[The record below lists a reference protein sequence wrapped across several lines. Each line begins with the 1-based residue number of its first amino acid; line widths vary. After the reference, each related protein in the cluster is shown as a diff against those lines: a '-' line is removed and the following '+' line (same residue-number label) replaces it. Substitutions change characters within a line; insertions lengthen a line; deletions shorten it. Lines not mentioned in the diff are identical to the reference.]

1 MLYKLYNKLYF
12 SLFYYIYLVVTIKAQ
27 RPRIRSLLSIPFHSK
42 ADEDGGTSFV
52 NWRNK
57 NDAESMTSRSDDTRR
72 RPIKLGPV
80 SVKLNN
86 DLVKFVMN
94 NPTFTQELTEQLE
107 KQNGEVQWKPGI
119 PFVTVVQKSEY
130 GFVFKWSE
138 TCTSLVTKF
147 FQRFRKE
154 SYTIQEDIQES
165 VRKGLERLKESICP
179 SGADC
184 WLASNNRWLVLVSLK
199 DNLPSII
206 KVVEGF
212 LQNVKE
218 ENEKLKEIVKFVEV
232 STDHIDYLEHTQ
244 FLSALKQSHSALAEA
259 TFTEAR
265 NQICFV
271 GSDEDVSAAKQQYE
285 DLVKE
290 LNVIELELPTE
301 AMKFV
306 SQNKGMDFIEK
317 CLSEREIVSVILV
330 ESKSS
335 VKVVARSPQECEA
348 VKECLCSNVR
358 EAMIILP
365 STNEHIF
372 TSKKWYDISKTIDSE
387 ELIDYQI
394 SFEGGTKRDIK
405 LHGATHLVERYEK
418 TVTDFIN
425 SQKIVCYVMHPPPG
439 IARFMK
445 EKLGKELGKIEADL
459 RDEQVKIEIGSAK
472 LECTGT
478 KEGIHES
485 KRRIMDL
492 RSNIST
498 RSKEYSSIGVDKL
511 FFSKD
516 GQRNIKGIEAGSN
529 VKVEV
534 VKCLEGVEKES
545 NHFDVEAIR
554 AERKKREI
562 KQVAAT
568 PLDPFDQSNFTTR
581 EGLNVSWKYGN
592 IAKERVSILLS

>member
-1 MLYKLYNKLYF
+1 M
-12 SLFYYIYLVVTIKAQ
+12 
-27 RPRIRSLLSIPFHSK
+27 RSLLSIPVPAKTNES
-42 ADEDGGTSFV
+42 GGSS

-57 NDAESMTSRSDDTRR
+57 NGAESMTSRSEDTQSVTRG
-72 RPIKLGPV
+72 RPVKLEPV
-80 SVKLNN
+80 SVKINN
-86 DLVKFVMN
+86 DVVKFVMN

-130 GFVFKWSE
+130 VFVFKWSE
-138 TCTSLVTKF
+138 TCKSLVTKF

-165 VRKGLERLKESICP
+165 VSKGLEGLKETIHP

-199 DNLPSII
+199 DNLPSIV

-212 LQNVKE
+212 LQNVKD
-218 ENEKLKEIVKFVEV
+218 ENEKLKEIVKFVQV

-244 FLSALKQSHSALAEA
+244 FLSTLKQKHSALAEA

-290 LNVIELELPTE
+290 LNVIDLELPTE

-335 VKVVARSPQECEA
+335 VKVVAGSPQECEA

-365 STNEHIF
+365 ARNEHIF

-387 ELIDYQI
+387 ELVDYQI
-394 SFEGGTKRDIK
+394 SFEGETKRDIK

-418 TVTDFIN
+418 IVADFIN
-425 SQKIVCYVMHPPPG
+425 SQKIESYVRHLQPG

-445 EKLGKELGKIEADL
+445 EKLGKELEQIESDL
-459 RDEQVKIEIGSAK
+459 REEQVNIEIGLGK
-472 LECTGT
+472 FECTGT
-478 KEGIHES
+478 KEGINES
-485 KRRIMDL
+485 ARRIMDL
-492 RSNIST
+492 RDDIST
-498 RSKEYSSIGVDKL
+498 RSLDYSSIGVAKL
-511 FFSKD
+511 FSNED
-516 GQRNIKGIEAGSN
+516 GQRNIKGIEAGCN
-529 VKVEV
+529 VKIEV
-534 VKCLEGVEKES
+534 VKGLGGVKEES
-545 NHFDVEAIR
+545 TQVDVEAIR
-554 AERKKREI
+554 AERVQGKGEI
-562 KQVAAT
+562 KQVPAT
-568 PLDPFDQSNFTTR
+568 PVDPFDQCNFTTM

-592 IAKERVSILLS
+592 IAQERVSILLS